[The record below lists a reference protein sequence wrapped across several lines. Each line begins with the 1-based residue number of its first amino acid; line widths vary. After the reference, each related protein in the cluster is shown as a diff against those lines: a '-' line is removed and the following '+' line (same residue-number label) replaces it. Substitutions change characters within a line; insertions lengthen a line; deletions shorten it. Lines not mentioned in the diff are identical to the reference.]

1 MKRANGQRNSLKLT
15 QSDYET
21 LAQFRYLMRKFASFS
36 DAAARK
42 AGLTTQ
48 QHQALL
54 AIRGFS
60 GRERIT
66 VGELAERLN
75 VRHHSV
81 VGLVDRLASRDLVRR
96 RRDAMDGRRVLL
108 ELGPKARILL
118 AGLSQAHRIELRRL
132 APRLRQL
139 LAHLE

>member
-1 MKRANGQRNSLKLT
+1 MKRSSGQRNSPQLT

-36 DAAARK
+36 EAAARK

-60 GRERIT
+60 RRERIT

-81 VGLVDRLASRDLVRR
+81 VGLVDRLAGRALVRR

-108 ELGPKARILL
+108 ELGPKGRILL
-118 AGLSQAHRIELRRL
+118 AGLSQAHRDELRRL
-132 APRLRQL
+132 APRLKQL